1 MCRIAILSCFLL
13 VSCELFAQDNP
24 VNPMDEFGTTA
35 SNVFFYYEDVD
46 AATTFYKE
54 VMGFHVAADYGFA
67 KIMQV
72 APKSFITLVDHT
84 RGMHSADEPK
94 TTATD
99 ASARWSTSRTNQ
111 PSKNGRRRLRLRAQ
125 KERRRA

>member
-1 MCRIAILSCFLL
+1 MCRITVLSCLLL

-35 SNVFFYYEDVD
+35 RNVFFYYEDVE

-72 APKSFITLVDHT
+72 APKSF
-84 RGMHSADEPK
+84 
-94 TTATD
+94 TTTPHR
-99 ASARWSTSRTNQ
+99 S
-111 PSKNGRRRLRLRAQ
+111 P
-125 KERRRA
+125 